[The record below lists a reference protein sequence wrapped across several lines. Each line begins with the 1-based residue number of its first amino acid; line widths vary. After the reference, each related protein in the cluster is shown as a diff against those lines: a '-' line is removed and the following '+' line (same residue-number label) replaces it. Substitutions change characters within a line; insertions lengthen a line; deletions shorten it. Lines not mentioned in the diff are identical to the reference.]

1 MQINHI
7 ETMERCKIINRNE
20 LARQCGVSAPVA
32 LHVIRGDYPY
42 MQSPGAK
49 RVIAKLDELHLLV
62 KASDSHDSSLAA

>member
-20 LARQCGVSAPVA
+20 LARQCDVSPPVA

-42 MQSPGAK
+42 MQSAGAK
-49 RVIAKLDELHLLV
+49 RVIAKLQELHLLILV
-62 KASDSHDSSLAA
+62 DSQDSSLAA